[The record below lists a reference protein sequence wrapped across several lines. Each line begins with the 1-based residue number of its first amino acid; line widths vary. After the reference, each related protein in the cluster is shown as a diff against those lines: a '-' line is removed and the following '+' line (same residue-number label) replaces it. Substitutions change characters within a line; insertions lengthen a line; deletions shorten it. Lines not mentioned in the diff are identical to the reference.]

1 MKPYDIRDASRK
13 GFFNPY
19 SLQTMFYFL
28 TCGSFSFS
36 TNDACFEPLRWT
48 GFESKGLKKVQD
60 NLRYN
65 NRSFKE

>member
-13 GFFNPY
+13 GFFQ
-19 SLQTMFYFL
+19 SIQLADCVHFL

>member
-1 MKPYDIRDASRK
+1 MTFEMLQEKASS
-13 GFFNPY
+13 NQY
-19 SLQTMFYFL
+19 SLQTVHFL